1 VAGGNFQNYANQQ
14 QSSGV
19 KVPPQSLEAEMS
31 ILGGLMLNQDS
42 FDLVADQI
50 DTLDFYSPAHQKIY
64 QAIKDLHAK
73 GKPVDLVTVTDQL
86 QVKNEFDA
94 AGGFIY
100 LTTLLEK
107 TISSANI
114 GAYTQIVKQKSL
126 LRKLISTSTSIIE
139 TAYASE
145 QDVQTILDLAE
156 GEILKVS
163 ESTNSDGL
171 VDSMQIV
178 KDSIKRIETLY
189 QQKEEI
195 TGIPTGFTQL
205 DRMTAGFHPGQLIV
219 VAARPSMGK
228 SAFSINLA
236 SHAALRA
243 KKSVAFFSLEMSRED
258 VMVRLLASEA
268 RVHMG
273 SLRNGRLQDSDW
285 PRLIAAAGTISESK
299 LYIDDSAGI
308 SPHEVRA
315 RCRRLRSKGELDMI
329 VIDYLQF
336 MQLKQNRESRAAE
349 VSEIS
354 RQLKSIAKEM
364 QIPVIA
370 LAQLNRA
377 VEGRTDRRPMLS
389 DLRESG
395 SIEQDADII
404 MMLFR
409 EEYYDKE
416 DPEKKGKST
425 VIIGKQ
431 RNGETGDVALR
442 FEGQYQRFRDA
453 EPETV
458 SPLPPPQAPPSFP
471 GQSGKPKN
479 FAPGASI

>member
-1 VAGGNFQNYANQQ
+1 MAFGNFGSNQS
-14 QSSGV
+14 SSGV
-19 KVPPQSLEAEMS
+19 RVPPQNLEAEQS
-31 ILGGLMLNQDS
+31 ILGGLMLNPEA
-42 FDLVADQI
+42 FDLIADRI
-50 DTLDFYSPAHQKIY
+50 DAEDFYSPGHQKIY
-64 QAIKDLHAK
+64 SAIRDLHSK

-86 QVKNEFDA
+86 QTRNEFEA
-94 AGGFIY
+94 VGGYVY
-100 LTTLLEK
+100 LAQLLER

-114 GAYTQIVKQKSL
+114 LAYTQIVKEKAL
-126 LRKLISTSTSIIE
+126 LRRLISTSTHIIE
-139 TAYASE
+139 KAYTSE
-145 QDVQTILDLAE
+145 QDVQTIVDIAE

-163 ESTNSDGL
+163 DTKLHEGL

-178 KDSIKRIETLY
+178 KDSIKRIEELY
-189 QQKEEI
+189 QRKEEI
-195 TGIPTGFTQL
+195 TGIPTGFSLL
-205 DRMTAGFHPGQLIV
+205 DKMTSGFHPGQLV
-219 VAARPSMGK
+219 VIAARPSMGK
-228 SAFSINLA
+228 TAFSINIA

-243 KKSVAFFSLEMSRED
+243 KKSVAYFSLEMSKED
-258 VMVRLLASEA
+258 LMLRLLASEA
-268 RVHMG
+268 KVHMG

-285 PRLIAAAGTISESK
+285 PRLIAAAGALSEAK
-299 LYIDDSAGI
+299 LYVDDTAGV

-315 RCRRLRSKGELDMI
+315 RARRLKAKGELDMI

-336 MQLKQNRESRAAE
+336 MQLKQNRESRAVE

-354 RQLKSIAKEM
+354 RQLKSIAKELHV
-364 QIPVIA
+364 PVIA

-409 EEYYDKE
+409 EDYYDKE

-431 RNGETGDVALR
+431 RNGETGDVPLR
-442 FEGQYQRFRDA
+442 FDGAYQRFRDV
-453 EPETV
+453 EPEPI
-458 SPLPPPQAPPSFP
+458 SPLPPPQAPPQYF
-471 GQSGKPKN
+471 GRPKN
-479 FAPGASI
+479 FAPGATI

>member
-1 VAGGNFQNYANQQ
+1 MATGNQGYQPAST
-14 QSSGV
+14 SSSIRI
-19 KVPPQSLEAEMS
+19 PPQNLEAEQS
-31 ILGGLMLNQDS
+31 ILGGLMLSQDA
-42 FDLVADQI
+42 FDLIADKI
-50 DTLDFYSPAHQKIY
+50 DATDFYSPAHQKIY
-64 QAIKDLHAK
+64 TSIRDLHTK

-86 QVKNEFDA
+86 QTRNEFDSV
-94 AGGFIY
+94 GGYVY
-100 LTTLLEK
+100 LAQLLEK

-114 GAYTQIVKQKSL
+114 TTYAQIIKEKAL
-126 LRKLISTSTSIIE
+126 LRKLISTSARIIDR
-139 TAYASE
+139 AYE
-145 QDVQTILDLAE
+145 GDQDVQTIVDIAE

-163 ESTNSDGL
+163 ETNLHEGL

-178 KDSIKRIETLY
+178 KDSIKKIETLY

-195 TGIPTGFTQL
+195 TGIPTGFTLL
-205 DRMTAGFHPGQLIV
+205 DKMTSGFHPGQLIV
-219 VAARPSMGK
+219 IAARPSMGK

-236 SHAALRA
+236 AHAALRA
-243 KKSVAFFSLEMSRED
+243 KKSVAFFSLEMSKED
-258 VMVRLLASEA
+258 VMVRLLSSEA

-273 SLRNGRLQDSDW
+273 SLRNGRLQDADW
-285 PRLIAAAGTISESK
+285 PRLISAAGNISESK
-299 LYIDDSAGI
+299 LYVDDSAGI

-315 RCRRLRSKGELDMI
+315 RARRLRSKGELDMI
-329 VIDYLQF
+329 IVDYLQF
-336 MQLKQNRESRAAE
+336 MQLKQQRESRAVE

-354 RQLKSIAKEM
+354 RQLKSIAKEL

-370 LAQLNRA
+370 LAQLNRS

-416 DPEKKGKST
+416 DPEKKGKSL
-425 VIIGKQ
+425 VIVGKQ
-431 RNGETGDVALR
+431 RNGETGDVPLH
-442 FEGQYQRFRDA
+442 FEGQFQRFRDA
-453 EPETV
+453 EGSPI
-458 SPLPPPQAPPSFP
+458 SPLPPPQAPPSYP
-471 GQSGKPKN
+471 GSNKPKN

>member
-1 VAGGNFQNYANQQ
+1 MAVGNNY

-19 KVPPQSLEAEMS
+19 RIPPQSLEAEMS
-31 ILGGLMLNQDS
+31 IVGGLMLNHDA
-42 FDLVADQI
+42 FDQVGDLI
-50 DTLDFYSPAHQKIY
+50 DTADFYSPAHQKIFA
-64 QAIKDLHAK
+64 AIKDLHAQ

-86 QVKNEFDA
+86 QIKNDFDSV
-94 AGGFIY
+94 GGFVY
-100 LTTLLEK
+100 LTQLLEK

-114 GAYTQIVKQKSL
+114 VAYSKIVKQKSL
-126 LRKLISTSTSIIE
+126 LRRLITTSTSIIDS
-139 TAYASE
+139 AYANE
-145 QDVQTILDLAE
+145 QDVQTVLDFAE

-163 ESTNSDGL
+163 ETSTTEGL

-178 KDSIKRIETLY
+178 KDSIKKIESLY
-189 QQKEEI
+189 QRKEEI
-195 TGIPTGFTQL
+195 TGIPTGFSQL

-243 KKSVAFFSLEMSRED
+243 KKSVAFFSLEMSKED

-268 RVHMG
+268 KVHMG

-285 PRLIAAAGTISESK
+285 PRLIAAAGSISEAK
-299 LYIDDSAGI
+299 LYVDDTAGI
-308 SPHEVRA
+308 SPFEVRA
-315 RCRRLRSKGELDMI
+315 RARRLKSKGELDMI

-336 MQLKQNRESRAAE
+336 MQLKQTRESRAVE

-354 RQLKSIAKEM
+354 RQLKSLAKEL

-416 DPEKKGKST
+416 DPEKKGKSV

-431 RNGETGDVALR
+431 RNGETGDVPLH

-453 EPETV
+453 EPQQI
-458 SPLPPPQAPPSFP
+458 SPLPPPQAPPTYP
-471 GQSGKPKN
+471 GQGKPKN

>member
-1 VAGGNFQNYANQQ
+1 MAVGNYQPTA
-14 QSSGV
+14 GV
-19 KVPPQSLEAEMS
+19 KVPPQSIEAEMS
-31 ILGGLMLNQDS
+31 ILGGLMLNHDA
-42 FDLVADQI
+42 FDLIGDKI
-50 DTLDFYSPAHQKIY
+50 DAYDFYSPAHQKIFT
-64 QAIKDLHAK
+64 AIKDLHSK

-86 QVKNEFDA
+86 QIKNEFDSV
-94 AGGFIY
+94 GGFLY
-100 LTTLLEK
+100 LTQLLEK

-114 GAYTQIVKQKSL
+114 AAYTQIVREKAL
-126 LRKLISTSTSIIE
+126 LRKLIATSTHIIE
-139 TAYASE
+139 TAYSNE
-145 QDVQTILDLAE
+145 QDVQTVLDVAE

-163 ESTNSDGL
+163 EAQADGGL

-178 KDSIKRIETLY
+178 KDSIKKIEELY
-189 QQKEEI
+189 QRKEEI
-195 TGIPTGFTQL
+195 TGIPSGFSQM
-205 DRMTAGFHPGQLIV
+205 DRMTSGFHPGQLVII
-219 VAARPSMGK
+219 AARPSMGK
-228 SAFSINLA
+228 TAFSVNIA
-236 SHAALRA
+236 THAALRA
-243 KKSVAFFSLEMSRED
+243 KKAVAYFSLEMSRED
-258 VMVRLLASEA
+258 LMVRILASEA
-268 RVHMG
+268 KVHMS

-285 PRLIAAAGTISESK
+285 PRLIAAAGAISEAK
-299 LYIDDSAGI
+299 LYVDDTPGI

-315 RCRRLRSKGELDMI
+315 RARRLKAKGELDMI

-336 MQLKQNRESRAAE
+336 MQLKQNRESRAVE

-354 RQLKSIAKEM
+354 RQLKSMAKEL
-364 QIPVIA
+364 QVPVIA

-409 EEYYDKE
+409 EDYYDKE
-416 DPEKKGKST
+416 DPEKRGKST

-431 RNGETGDVALR
+431 RNGETGDVSLR

-453 EPETV
+453 DPEPI
-458 SPLPPPQAPPSFP
+458 SPLPPPQAPPSFGNKP
-471 GQSGKPKN
+471 QGKPKN

>member
-1 VAGGNFQNYANQQ
+1 MAAGSQNSYSQH
-14 QSSGV
+14 SGAR
-19 KVPPQSLEAEMS
+19 VPPQNLEAEQS
-31 ILGGLMLNQDS
+31 LLGGLMLSQDA
-42 FDLVADQI
+42 FDLVADKVEPE
-50 DTLDFYSPAHQKIY
+50 DFYSPAHQKIY
-64 QAIKDLHAK
+64 VAVRELHTK

-86 QVKNEFDA
+86 QTRNEFDSI
-94 AGGFIY
+94 GGYVY
-100 LTTLLEK
+100 LAQLLEK

-114 GAYTQIVKQKSL
+114 TTYAQIIKEKSL
-126 LRKLISTSTSIIE
+126 LRKLISTSTKIID
-139 TAYASE
+139 TAYQGD
-145 QDVQTILDLAE
+145 QDVQTIVDIAE

-163 ESTNSDGL
+163 DTKIHDGL

-178 KDSIKRIETLY
+178 KDSIRKIEDLY
-189 QQKEEI
+189 QRKEEI
-195 TGIPTGFTQL
+195 TGIPTGFSQL
-205 DRMTAGFHPGQLIV
+205 DKMTSGFHAGQLIV
-219 VAARPSMGK
+219 IAARPSMGK

-236 SHAALRA
+236 AHAAMRA
-243 KKSVAFFSLEMSRED
+243 KKSVAFFSLEMSKED
-258 VMVRLLASEA
+258 VMVRLLSSEA
-268 RVHMG
+268 KVHMG

-285 PRLIAAAGTISESK
+285 PRLIAAAGSISEAK
-299 LYIDDSAGI
+299 LYVDDTAGI

-315 RCRRLRSKGELDMI
+315 RARRLKSRGELDMI

-336 MQLKQNRESRAAE
+336 MQLKQHRESRAVE

-354 RQLKSIAKEM
+354 RQLKSIAKEL

-377 VEGRTDRRPMLS
+377 VEGRTDRRPLLS

-416 DPEKKGKST
+416 DPEKKGKSL
-425 VIIGKQ
+425 VIVGKQ
-431 RNGETGDVALR
+431 RNGETGDVPLH
-442 FEGQYQRFRDA
+442 FEGQFQRFRDA
-453 EPETV
+453 EAAPI
-458 SPLPPPQAPPSFP
+458 SPLPPPQAPPSYA
-471 GQSGKPKN
+471 GSKPKN

>member
-1 VAGGNFQNYANQQ
+1 MAVGNNYS
-14 QSSGV
+14 SSGV
-19 KVPPQSLEAEMS
+19 RVPPQSLEAEMS
-31 ILGGLMLNQDS
+31 ILGGLMLNHDS
-42 FDLVADQI
+42 FDTVADQI
-50 DTLDFYSPAHQKIY
+50 DVMDFYSPAHQKIY
-64 QAIKDLHAK
+64 SAVKELHSK

-86 QVKNEFDA
+86 QVRNEFDSV
-94 AGGFIY
+94 GGFVY
-100 LTTLLEK
+100 LTQLLEK

-114 GAYTQIVKQKSL
+114 AAYTQIVKQKSL
-126 LRKLISTSTSIIE
+126 LRRLISTSTSIIDS
-139 TAYASE
+139 AFSSE
-145 QDVQTILDLAE
+145 QDVQSILDFAE

-163 ESTNSDGL
+163 ENTTSEGL

-178 KDSIKRIETLY
+178 KDSIKKIEFLY

-195 TGIPTGFTQL
+195 TGIPTGFAQL

-243 KKSVAFFSLEMSRED
+243 KKSVAFFSLEMSKED
-258 VMVRLLASEA
+258 VMVRLLSSEA
-268 RVHMG
+268 KVHMS

-285 PRLIAAAGTISESK
+285 PRLIAAAGTISEAK
-299 LYIDDSAGI
+299 LYVDDSAGI
-308 SPHEVRA
+308 SPYEVRA
-315 RCRRLRSKGELDMI
+315 RARRLKAKGELDMI

-336 MQLKQNRESRAAE
+336 MQLKQTRESRAVE

-354 RQLKSIAKEM
+354 RQLKSIAKELH
-364 QIPVIA
+364 IPVIA

-404 MMLFR
+404 MLLYR

-431 RNGETGDVALR
+431 RNGETGDVQLR
-442 FEGQYQRFRDA
+442 FEGQYQLFRDA
-453 EPETV
+453 EPERL
-458 SPLPPPQAPPSFP
+458 SPLPPPQAPPTYP
-471 GQSGKPKN
+471 GQGKPKN

>member
-1 VAGGNFQNYANQQ
+1 MAAGQNFSSQQ
-14 QSSGV
+14 GV
-19 KVPPQSLEAEMS
+19 RVPPQHLEAEQS
-31 ILGGLMLNQDS
+31 ILGGLMLSQDA
-42 FDLVADQI
+42 FDLIADKI
-50 DTLDFYSPAHQKIY
+50 DALDFYSPAHQKIFS
-64 QAIKDLHAK
+64 AIRDLQTK

-86 QVKNEFDA
+86 QTRSEFDA
-94 AGGFIY
+94 VGGYVY
-100 LTTLLEK
+100 LAQLLEK

-114 GAYTQIVKQKSL
+114 GTYARIIKEKAL
-126 LRKLISTSTSIIE
+126 LRKLISTSTKIIDR
-139 TAYASE
+139 AYDGNE
-145 QDVQTILDLAE
+145 DVQTLVDIAE

-163 ESTNSDGL
+163 DTSLHEGL

-178 KDSIKRIETLY
+178 KDSIKKIEDLY
-189 QQKEEI
+189 QRKEEI
-195 TGIPTGFTQL
+195 TGIPTGFSQL
-205 DRMTAGFHPGQLIV
+205 DRMTSGFHPGQLV
-219 VAARPSMGK
+219 VIAARPSMGK

-236 SHAALRA
+236 AHAAMKA
-243 KKSVAFFSLEMSRED
+243 KKCVAFFSLEMSKED

-273 SLRNGRLQDSDW
+273 SLRNGRLQDADW
-285 PRLIAAAGTISESK
+285 PRLIAAAGAISESK
-299 LYIDDSAGI
+299 LYVDDSPGI

-315 RCRRLRSKGELDMI
+315 RARRLKSRGELDMI

-336 MQLKQNRESRAAE
+336 MQLKQQRESRAVE

-354 RQLKSIAKEM
+354 RQLKSIAKEL

-416 DPEKKGKST
+416 DPEKKGKSL
-425 VIIGKQ
+425 VIVGKQ
-431 RNGETGDVALR
+431 RNGETGDVALH
-442 FEGQYQRFRDA
+442 FEGQFQRFRDA
-453 EPETV
+453 DNAPV
-458 SPLPPPQAPPSFP
+458 SPLPPPQAPPSYLN
-471 GQSGKPKN
+471 QGKPKN
-479 FAPGASI
+479 FAPGANI

>member
-1 VAGGNFQNYANQQ
+1 MAVGNSYQSAG
-14 QSSGV
+14 V
-19 KVPPQSLEAEMS
+19 RVPPQSLEAEMS
-31 ILGGLMLNQDS
+31 ILGGLMLNHDA

-50 DTLDFYSPAHQKIY
+50 DVLDFYSPAHQKIY
-64 QAIKDLHAK
+64 QAVKDLHTK

-86 QVKNEFDA
+86 QSKNEFDSV
-94 AGGFIY
+94 GGYVY
-100 LTTLLEK
+100 LTQLLEK

-114 GAYTQIVKQKSL
+114 SAYTHIVKEKSL
-126 LRKLISTSTSIIE
+126 LRKLISTSTNIIE
-139 TAYASE
+139 NAYKSE
-145 QDVQTILDLAE
+145 LDVQTVLDIAE

-163 ESTNSDGL
+163 ESKNDGGL
-171 VDSMQIV
+171 LDSMQIV
-178 KDSIKRIETLY
+178 KDSIKRIEELY
-189 QQKEEI
+189 QRKEEI
-195 TGIPTGFTQL
+195 TGIPSGFTQL
-205 DRMTAGFHPGQLIV
+205 DRMTSGFHAGQLV
-219 VAARPSMGK
+219 VIAARPSMGK
-228 SAFSINLA
+228 TAFSVNIA
-236 SHAALRA
+236 AHAALRA
-243 KKSVAFFSLEMSRED
+243 KKSVAYFSLEMSRED
-258 VMVRLLASEA
+258 LMVRLLAAEA
-268 RVHMG
+268 KVHMG

-285 PRLIAAAGTISESK
+285 PRLIAAAGSISEAK
-299 LYIDDSAGI
+299 LYVDDTPGI

-315 RCRRLRSKGELDMI
+315 RARRLKSKGELDMI
-329 VIDYLQF
+329 IIDYLQF
-336 MQLKQNRESRAAE
+336 MQLKQVRESRAVE

-354 RQLKSIAKEM
+354 RQLKSIAKEL
-364 QIPVIA
+364 QVPVIA

-425 VIIGKQ
+425 VIVGKQ

-453 EPETV
+453 DPEPI
-458 SPLPPPQAPPSFP
+458 SPLPPPQAPPSYP
-471 GQSGKPKN
+471 GQGRPKN

>member
-1 VAGGNFQNYANQQ
+1 MAAGQNFSQP
-14 QSSGV
+14 SGV
-19 KVPPQSLEAEMS
+19 KVPPQNLEAEQS
-31 ILGGLMLNQDS
+31 VLGGLMLSQDA
-42 FDLVADQI
+42 FDLIADKI
-50 DTLDFYSPAHQKIY
+50 DTADFYSPANQKIFS
-64 QAIKDLHAK
+64 AIRDLQTK

-86 QVKNEFDA
+86 QTRNDFDA
-94 AGGFIY
+94 VGGYLY
-100 LTTLLEK
+100 LTQLLEK

-114 GAYTQIVKQKSL
+114 TTYAHIIKEKAL
-126 LRKLISTSTSIIE
+126 LRKLISTSTKIIDR
-139 TAYASE
+139 AYE
-145 QDVQTILDLAE
+145 GNEDVQSLVDMAE

-163 ESTNSDGL
+163 ENNLQEGL
-171 VDSMQIV
+171 TDSMQIV
-178 KDSIKRIETLY
+178 KDSIKKIETLY
-189 QQKEEI
+189 QRKEEI

-205 DRMTAGFHPGQLIV
+205 DRMTSGFHPGQLIV
-219 VAARPSMGK
+219 IAARPSMGK

-236 SHAALRA
+236 AHAAMKA
-243 KKSVAFFSLEMSRED
+243 KKSVAFFSLEMSKED
-258 VMVRLLASEA
+258 VMVRLLSSEA

-273 SLRNGRLQDSDW
+273 SLRNGRLQDADW
-285 PRLIAAAGTISESK
+285 PRLIAAAGAISESK
-299 LYIDDSAGI
+299 LYVDDTAGI

-315 RCRRLRSKGELDMI
+315 RARRLKSKGELDMI

-336 MQLKQNRESRAAE
+336 MQLKQQRESRAVE

-354 RQLKSIAKEM
+354 RQLKSIAKEL

-416 DPEKKGKST
+416 DPEKKGKSV
-425 VIIGKQ
+425 VIVGKQ
-431 RNGETGDVALR
+431 RNGETGDVHLH
-442 FEGQYQRFRDA
+442 FEGQFQRFRDA
-453 EPETV
+453 EAAPIN
-458 SPLPPPQAPPSFP
+458 PLPPPQAPPSY
-471 GQSGKPKN
+471 GNQGKPKN